1 MVIGFAKKGQ
11 SLFILS
17 FAALIFC
24 GTLLLKLPWAFHGHL
39 AWVDAYFTATSAVCV
54 TGLSSVATGKFT
66 LFGQLVILGLIQLG
80 GIGIMTLSASILLL
94 IGRGLSFSNPLLISN
109 LSDNFSLRGTEGLTR
124 TVIQYTLVSEGI
136 GFFLLLPGFWAKYP
150 LPEAVWY
157 SFFHAVSALC
167 NAGLS
172 PFPDS
177 LIGQTRWTQMTV
189 AGLIILGGLGVYV
202 IYDLLMVFRHKQYR
216 LRVHSRVVLVAT
228 LILIAAGTVL
238 LWLNGYVRETGL
250 SWYDA
255 FFQSVTARTAGFN
268 SVDIGELPAE
278 SLTLIIILML
288 IGGAPGSTAGGMKV
302 STVALAVSS
311 IIGTFKGNADVQMFK
326 RTIPIAN
333 VLRAYTIIVTFILLT
348 CAGAIF
354 LHMLTPERFAMMEC
368 FFESASAISTT
379 GLSTGATSS
388 LTSFGKIYLAC
399 YMFVGRIGPFTVMLF
414 LLSREKKRRLRY
426 PEERIIIG

>member
-94 IGRGLSFSNPLLISN
+94 IGRGLSFSNTLLISN

-157 SFFHAVSALC
+157 SFSC
-167 NAGLS
+167 
-172 PFPDS
+172 
-177 LIGQTRWTQMTV
+177 
-189 AGLIILGGLGVYV
+189 GLGV
-202 IYDLLMVFRHKQYR
+202 LQRR
-216 LRVHSRVVLVAT
+216 ASPRS
-228 LILIAAGTVL
+228 
-238 LWLNGYVRETGL
+238 
-250 SWYDA
+250 
-255 FFQSVTARTAGFN
+255 RTA
-268 SVDIGELPAE
+268 
-278 SLTLIIILML
+278 
-288 IGGAPGSTAGGMKV
+288 
-302 STVALAVSS
+302 
-311 IIGTFKGNADVQMFK
+311 
-326 RTIPIAN
+326 
-333 VLRAYTIIVTFILLT
+333 
-348 CAGAIF
+348 
-354 LHMLTPERFAMMEC
+354 
-368 FFESASAISTT
+368 
-379 GLSTGATSS
+379 
-388 LTSFGKIYLAC
+388 
-399 YMFVGRIGPFTVMLF
+399 
-414 LLSREKKRRLRY
+414 
-426 PEERIIIG
+426 